1 MQTVTL
7 KIIGM
12 HCTSCAINIDLE
24 LEELNGVDES
34 VTSYAKMVTKVS
46 YDSNIVKLEK
56 IVEVISLLKYEVK
69 LL

>member
-24 LEELNGVDES
+24 LEELNGVGES

-56 IVEVISLLKYEVK
+56 IVEVLNLLKYEVK